1 VATESQVLYAPG
13 AAKEAPR
20 DAAAETP
27 VTIEVVYGSQTG
39 NAESVAR
46 RFQARASERG
56 LVVNVTSLNDFG
68 VDRLR
73 DVDLIHIV
81 CSTYNE
87 GNEGDMPDNAVVF
100 WRALAADDAPR
111 LEGLRF
117 SVLALGDEGY
127 FDFCHAGQLID
138 ERLEQL
144 GAQRVADR
152 MDCDM
157 FFEDAAEGWTSEA
170 IEVLAQDLPASAAHS
185 SARSEHSP
193 REEPVWDRRNPFEA
207 RLANRRTLSK
217 DGSDKEVVHYE
228 IDLEGSGIT
237 YTAGD
242 SLAVQPINDPRL
254 VDLLLQRFGLDGDT
268 DADGVSLRDRLL
280 RHWEIRTPSFEL
292 IEAIVSRDPSSALA
306 AAGEDREQLQ
316 DLLYGRDVLD
326 LLEASPSIAFT
337 VAELSEVLRPLQA
350 RQFSIASSPQVKPN
364 SVELTV
370 ASVRY
375 GTHREHG
382 GVATTYLADRVD
394 VGGAVLVYPQP
405 NAAFSVPDDD
415 AAPIILV
422 GPGTGIAPF
431 RGFLQERQA
440 REASGPTW
448 LFFGDRHRE
457 VDFLYEE
464 EIEAWLENGTLD
476 RLDLAFSR
484 DQGEKHYVQTRM
496 TEQGAD
502 LFAWL
507 ENGAHFYV
515 CGDAERMAKDVEDAL
530 LRIIAENGHL
540 DADASK
546 LYLENLILTKRYVR
560 DVY

>member
-1 VATESQVLYAPG
+1 VATESQVLRAPG
-13 AAKEAPR
+13 PEATEGATAR
-20 DAAAETP
+20 AP

-39 NAESVAR
+39 NAEGVAQ

-56 LVVNVTSLNDFG
+56 LPVNVTSLNDFG

-73 DVDLIHIV
+73 DVNVVYIV

-138 ERLEQL
+138 ERLEEL
-144 GAQRVADR
+144 GAERIAERV
-152 MDCDM
+152 DCDI
-157 FFEDAAEGWTSEA
+157 FFEDAAEVWAGGIIEA
-170 IEVLAQDLPASAAHS
+170 LARDIPVVAAPS
-185 SARSEHSP
+185 SAGSELSR
-193 REEPVWDRRNPFEA
+193 RENPIWDRRNPFEA
-207 RLANRRTLSK
+207 RLTKRFTLSK
-217 DGSDKEVVHYE
+217 NGSDKQVVHYE

-242 SLAVQPINDPRL
+242 SIAVQPLNDPRL
-254 VDLLLQRFGLDGDT
+254 VDLLLQRLDLDGDT
-268 DADGVSLRDRLL
+268 DSDGVTLHDRLL

-306 AAGEDREQLQ
+306 AAGNDRARLQ
-316 DLLYGRDVLD
+316 DVLYGRDVLD
-326 LLEASPSIAFT
+326 LLEASPSVTFT
-337 VAELSEVLRPLQA
+337 VAELPGVLRPLQA
-350 RQFSIASSPQVKPN
+350 RQFSIASSPRVKPN

-370 ASVRY
+370 ATVRH
-375 GTHREHG
+375 GADREHG
-382 GVATTYLADRVD
+382 GVATTYLADRVNID
-394 VGGAVLVYPQP
+394 GIVSVYPQP

-440 REASGPTW
+440 RGASGRTW
-448 LFFGDRHRE
+448 LFFGDRRRE

-464 EIEAWLENGTLD
+464 EIQAWLEDGTLD

-484 DQGEKHYVQTRM
+484 DQDEKQYVQTRM

-507 ENGAHFYV
+507 EDGAHFYV

-530 LRIIAENGHL
+530 LLIIAEHGHL

-546 LYLENLILTKRYVR
+546 LYLERLILSKRYVR
-560 DVY
+560 DIY